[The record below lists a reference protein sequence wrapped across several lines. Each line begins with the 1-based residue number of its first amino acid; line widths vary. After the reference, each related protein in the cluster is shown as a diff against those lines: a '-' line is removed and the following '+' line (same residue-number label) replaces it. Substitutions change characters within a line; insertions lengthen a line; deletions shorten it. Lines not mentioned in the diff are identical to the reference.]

1 MQFLDQL
8 RDRLVAGDPGLTR
21 FLMATRATAAVG
33 LSLGLL
39 LVLARTYHLPL
50 TVPLLGAAIGM
61 TWSIAVSDNAPAQQR
76 ATTLLLWF
84 PAAAALTLG
93 SATAANRIVADIAF
107 LAVLFA
113 AMYIRR
119 YGPRGF
125 ASGMVAVITF
135 FFALFLRVTFA
146 QLPWL
151 FVALGVTAVCTYAL
165 RFFVFPD
172 RPRRA
177 MRNAVDAF
185 EARRRLIARTIA
197 AAARRGHWST
207 RARLQLQHHIF
218 RLNESALAI
227 DDILREMDA
236 PEERAAVI
244 DAELC
249 TEETA
254 ARAIEDPRTPVEMV
268 PLHLAIER
276 VCAEDWTPRGAFR
289 AGTQVELGL
298 LSPSLRQAIQLTV
311 AAAVSIVAGE
321 LLSPQRWYWA
331 VLAAFVIFSGT
342 SSSGETLK
350 KAWSRFLGT
359 AFGVAAGIVVGTLVH
374 GDKTLAF
381 ILLFVCLFAAVYFIR
396 VSYAVMIFF
405 ITALL
410 SLLYVLLGL
419 FSDSLLV
426 LRLIETGIGAAC
438 GGLAARFLLPIRTRD
453 VLESVAVEALQRLK
467 DVVRLSVGKLSGDDA
482 SADPVTAA
490 RTYDEAVQS
499 ARTQIEPLIRLRRAN
514 TEQLERRLLL
524 LAACGYYGRTLARI
538 ASNGKDD
545 RDDAINVLERIG
557 RTVHRLG
564 ESLAPRA

>member
-1 MQFLDQL
+1 MHLLDQL

-21 FLMATRATAAVG
+21 LLMALRATAGVG
-33 LSLGLL
+33 LSLTILL
-39 LVLARTYHLPL
+39 WIAHVYRLPL

-61 TWSIAVSDNAPAQQR
+61 TWSLGVTDRAPAEQR

-84 PAAAALTLG
+84 PAAGALTLG
-93 SATAANRIVADIAF
+93 TATAANRILADVIF
-107 LAVLFA
+107 LAVLFTA
-113 AMYIRR
+113 VYIRKF
-119 YGPRGF
+119 GPRGY
-125 ASGMVAVITF
+125 ASGMVGVITF
-135 FFALFLRVTFA
+135 FFALFLRATFA

-151 FVALGVTAVCTYAL
+151 LAALAVTAVCTYVL
-165 RFFVFPD
+165 RFFVLPD
-172 RPRRA
+172 RPSRA
-177 MRNAVDAF
+177 LGNAVDAF
-185 EARRRLIARTIA
+185 EARRRLIAGTIA
-197 AAARRGHWST
+197 AAKRRGGWS
-207 RARLQLQHHIF
+207 ARSRMQLQHHIF

-227 DDILREMDA
+227 DDILRDIDA

-244 DAELC
+244 DAELR
-249 TEETA
+249 TEEA
-254 ARAIEDPRTPVEMV
+254 AQQALQDPHSTPALQ
-268 PLHLAIER
+268 PLRLSVER
-276 VCAEDWTPRGAFR
+276 VRAAGWTPRGAFR
-289 AGTQVELGL
+289 VGTQLDTGVLT
-298 LSPSLRQAIQLTV
+298 PSLRQAIQLT
-311 AAAVSIVAGE
+311 AAGAASIVAGE

-359 AFGVAAGIVVGTLVH
+359 ALGVAAGIVVGTLVH

-396 VSYAVMIFF
+396 ISYAVMIFF

-419 FSDSLLV
+419 FSDSLLM
-426 LRLIETGIGAAC
+426 LRLIETGIGAAF

-467 DVVRLSVGKLSGDDA
+467 DVVRLSVQKLTGDDA
-482 SADPVTAA
+482 SADPLTAA

-499 ARTQIEPLIRLRRAN
+499 VRTQLEPLIRLRRAG

-524 LAACGYYGRTLARI
+524 FAACGYYARALARS
-538 ASNGKDD
+538 ASNGKPD
-545 RDDAINVLERIG
+545 RAGAITALERIE
-557 RTVHRLG
+557 RAVHRLG
-564 ESLAPRA
+564 ESLAPRS